1 MIQDTACQQE
11 ATGTIVEMWM
21 NVLSHPST
29 IATQTLLAPTAW
41 DRSAVRARQAFKVYN
56 AQKGQ
61 ALTPKSVNGIG
72 PTKDGIRDRVI
83 VMWYTGPMVG
93 GVARTYDG
101 KHLEILEGQS
111 EQS

>member
-1 MIQDTACQQE
+1 MEFEVGQLVRYKPDFLKLDMYGAGSLGRVV
-11 ATGTIVEMWM
+11 AV
-21 NVLSHPST
+21 
-29 IATQTLLAPTAW
+29 
-41 DRSAVRARQAFKVYN
+41 DRDYYGAKQAFKDYG
-56 AQKGQ
+56 ARRGQ
-61 ALTPKSVNGIG
+61 AIGPWSANGIG

>member
-1 MIQDTACQQE
+1 MKDNFEVGQ
-11 ATGTIVEMWM
+11 
-21 NVLSHPST
+21 L
-29 IATQTLLAPTAW
+29 
-41 DRSAVRARQAFKVYN
+41 VRFRASGDLGRVIKVYPDYFGAKQAFKVYG
-56 AQKGQ
+56 AQRGQ
-61 ALTPKSVNGIG
+61 AIGPWSANGIG

>member
-1 MIQDTACQQE
+1 MKGSMKKQFEVGQL
-11 ATGTIVEMWM
+11 VRYK
-21 NVLSHPST
+21 ST
-29 IATQTLLAPTAW
+29 HGPDKYGSGSIGRGGAI
-41 DRSAVRARQAFKVYN
+41 DRDYHGARQAFKVYG
-56 AQKGQ
+56 AQRGQ
-61 ALTPKSVNGIG
+61 AIGPWSANGIG

-111 EQS
+111 AKS

>member
-1 MIQDTACQQE
+1 MKKQFEVGQW
-11 ATGTIVEMWM
+11 VRYK
-21 NVLSHPST
+21 
-29 IATQTLLAPTAW
+29 PTHGPDKYGAGSIGRVVAV
-41 DRSAVRARQAFKVYN
+41 DRDYYGAKQAFKVYG
-56 AQKGQ
+56 AQRGQ
-61 ALTPKSVNGIG
+61 AIGPWSANGIG

>member
-1 MIQDTACQQE
+1 MVRYKLDILKLDMYGAGSIGRVV
-11 ATGTIVEMWM
+11 AV
-21 NVLSHPST
+21 
-29 IATQTLLAPTAW
+29 
-41 DRSAVRARQAFKVYN
+41 DRDYYGAKQAFKVYG
-56 AQKGQ
+56 AQRGQ
-61 ALTPKSVNGIG
+61 AIGPWSANGIG

>member
-1 MIQDTACQQE
+1 MKGSMKKQFEVGQL
-11 ATGTIVEMWM
+11 VRYK
-21 NVLSHPST
+21 ST
-29 IATQTLLAPTAW
+29 HGPGGHGAGSIGRVVAV
-41 DRSAVRARQAFKVYN
+41 DRDYYGAKQAFKVYG
-56 AQKGQ
+56 AQRGR
-61 ALTPKSVNGIG
+61 AIGPWSANGIG

>member
-1 MIQDTACQQE
+1 MEFEIGQLVRYNPRPPPDKYGSGSIGRVVA
-11 ATGTIVEMWM
+11 I
-21 NVLSHPST
+21 
-29 IATQTLLAPTAW
+29 
-41 DRSAVRARQAFKVYN
+41 DRDYHGARQAFKVYG
-56 AQKGQ
+56 AQRGQ
-61 ALTPKSVNGIG
+61 AIGPWSANGIG

-83 VMWYTGPMVG
+83 VTWYTGPMVG

>member
-1 MIQDTACQQE
+1 MEFEVGQLVRYNPRPFLDQYGSGSIGRVVA
-11 ATGTIVEMWM
+11 I
-21 NVLSHPST
+21 
-29 IATQTLLAPTAW
+29 
-41 DRSAVRARQAFKVYN
+41 DRDYYGAKQAFKVYG
-56 AQKGQ
+56 AQRGQ
-61 ALTPKSVNGIG
+61 AIGPWSANGIG